1 VLGKAQSFIDVRFWT
16 DVALPAVGGFIGT
29 KTVGGMI
36 YGAVGKAITIPTGI
50 VDTLAKIGADVLAAS
65 ALSWGVGRFIG
76 RSQGQNVF
84 LGGVVAIG
92 YDVLKALIGGT
103 DIARTIGLEGL
114 GDDAATARLKEA
126 VARRVEAEMHGLYGY
141 GSYLTREDMGMQG
154 MGMQGM
160 GAYLTRQDMVPQM
173 MGDSL
178 ARRLPNYSALPTGS
192 IADYD
197 VARTELV
204 L

>member
-1 VLGKAQSFIDVRFWT
+1 MGAVLGKAQSFVDVRFWT

-36 YGAVGKAITIPTGI
+36 YGAVGKAIAIPTGI
-50 VDTLAKIGADVLAAS
+50 FDTLAKIGADVLAAS
-65 ALSWGVGRFIG
+65 VLSWGVGRFIG

-154 MGMQGM
+154 MD
-160 GAYLTRQDMVPQM
+160 AYLTRQDMVPQM

-178 ARRLPNYSALPTGS
+178 VRRLPNYSALPTGS